1 MRLSVCRGDF
11 AIRIRERFV
20 WRAGFPGRASSGP
33 CRRFAGS
40 FGRAAV
46 RVVSRGASSRPGSG
60 GGLGRTSGC
69 RQRFCAA
76 RLGCG
81 RDGGCRSSAAFLP
94 GFCWCLVVFLPDA
107 YRASAGPFERKLPGI
122 CRISAG
128 FLPGFGYC
136 RSDSGRRPLRRIVG
150 AAPAMPA
157 VRRRLHAADGTRPE
171 RLRVCLPPAPDARE
185 HPARGGIGAPPS
197 NRRRP
202 DRRRRTAR
210 HFPCLRD
217 SGRRPRPAERGPERA
232 SPCRRWLRPE
242 RIGSAADRRGGAPA
256 WVRRFRRAGRSPGS
270 ARGLP
275 GRADDCEKAD
285 FSRCGAQICA
295 ECVARCGYFFYLCVL
310 LCVMPRPND
319 N

>member
-1 MRLSVCRGDF
+1 MRSGFGSVSCGGP
-11 AIRIRERFV
+11 V
-20 WRAGFPGRASSGP
+20 FPVGL
-33 CRRFAGS
+33 
-40 FGRAAV
+40 RAAPAAGLPD
-46 RVVSRGASSRPGSG
+46 RSGAPLFGWCLAELRPARAP

-217 SGRRPRPAERGPERA
+217 GGRRPRPAERGPERA

-242 RIGSAADRRGGAPA
+242 RIGSAADRRG
-256 WVRRFRRAGRSPGS
+256 RAGMGPAFS
-270 ARGLP
+270 P
-275 GRADDCEKAD
+275 GRAQPRFRPGIAGAGRRLRKSGLFEVRSAD
-285 FSRCGAQICA
+285 LCGVRCALRI
-295 ECVARCGYFFYLCVL
+295 FFLSLRAIV
-310 LCVMPRPND
+310 RNAKTER
-319 N
+319 

>member
-1 MRLSVCRGDF
+1 MRSGFGSVSCGGP
-11 AIRIRERFV
+11 V
-20 WRAGFPGRASSGP
+20 FPVGL
-33 CRRFAGS
+33 
-40 FGRAAV
+40 RAAPAAGLPD
-46 RVVSRGASSRPGSG
+46 RSGAPLFGWCLAELRPARAPG

-217 SGRRPRPAERGPERA
+217 GGRRPRPAERGPERA

-242 RIGSAADRRGGAPA
+242 RIGSAADRRGGRPGMGPA
-256 WVRRFRRAGRSPGS
+256 FS
-270 ARGLP
+270 P
-275 GRADDCEKAD
+275 GRAQPRFRPGIAGAGRRLRKSGLFEVRSAD
-285 FSRCGAQICA
+285 LCGVRCALRI
-295 ECVARCGYFFYLCVL
+295 FFLSLRAIV
-310 LCVMPRPND
+310 RNAKTER
-319 N
+319 

>member
-1 MRLSVCRGDF
+1 MRSGFGSVSCGGP
-11 AIRIRERFV
+11 V
-20 WRAGFPGRASSGP
+20 FPVGL
-33 CRRFAGS
+33 
-40 FGRAAV
+40 RAAPAAGLPD
-46 RVVSRGASSRPGSG
+46 RSGAPLFGWCLAELRPARAPG

-217 SGRRPRPAERGPERA
+217 GGRRPRPAERGPERA
-232 SPCRRWLRPE
+232 SPCRRWLRPD
-242 RIGSAADRRGGAPA
+242 RIGGAADRRGG
-256 WVRRFRRAGRSPGS
+256 RAGMGPAFS
-270 ARGLP
+270 P
-275 GRADDCEKAD
+275 GRAQPRFRPGIAGAGRRLRKSGLFEVRSAD
-285 FSRCGAQICA
+285 LCGVRCALRI
-295 ECVARCGYFFYLCVL
+295 FFLSLRAIV
-310 LCVMPRPND
+310 RNAKTER
-319 N
+319 

>member
-1 MRLSVCRGDF
+1 MRSGFGSVSCGGP
-11 AIRIRERFV
+11 V
-20 WRAGFPGRASSGP
+20 FPVGL
-33 CRRFAGS
+33 
-40 FGRAAV
+40 RAAPAAGLPD
-46 RVVSRGASSRPGSG
+46 RSGAPLFGWCLAELRPARAPG

-157 VRRRLHAADGTRPE
+157 VRRRLHAADGTQPE

-217 SGRRPRPAERGPERA
+217 GGRRLRPAERGPERA
-232 SPCRRWLRPE
+232 SPCCRWLRPE
-242 RIGSAADRRGGAPA
+242 RIGSGADRRGRRHRSGVFAGPDAAPVPPGDCRGGQTTAKKRTFRGAE
-256 WVRRFRRAGRSPGS
+256 RRFVRS
-270 ARGLP
+270 ALRV
-275 GRADDCEKAD
+275 ADI
-285 FSRCGAQICA
+285 FSIFACYCA
-295 ECVARCGYFFYLCVL
+295 
-310 LCVMPRPND
+310 
-319 N
+319 